1 MSASN
6 AITEKREKEHHPV
19 SAQPAL
25 SAMIAEFPTASSVLA
40 AATRVSEAGW
50 SDWDV
55 HSPFPVHGIDPLLR
69 IRSTKLPWFTLA
81 AGLLGIIVAL
91 AMQWWMNAVDYP
103 FWISGKPLFALEAA
117 APIAFEMMILFAAI
131 ATIGGMILLNRLP
144 RFSNPLFAS
153 ERFLRATSDR
163 FFIVIS
169 ANDPKF
175 DHDRVMQLFQECS
188 ATAIETCLAIDA
200 REGRWPSLVTPIIV
214 VAGVL
219 ALVPPALIAQKRSNP
234 SDLPR
239 FHAITD
245 MDFQSKFKPQ
255 RTSRLFADGR
265 AMRPQS
271 AGTIARGELQLDR
284 RLHQGLEYGSIGV
297 AGIDRLNFLPLS
309 AQVGPSMKSHDGA
322 QKNPMPAVPPPD
334 PLDSLPW
341 VKEFPISVTL
351 KTMKRGQERYNI
363 YCSSC
368 HGLAGDG
375 DGLVTRRALE
385 LEQGTWIKPTSFHAE
400 NVRDQPVGQLFHSI
414 TNGVRKMPGYGDIIP
429 VEDRWAILLYLRALQ
444 QSRRAELQD
453 VPTELIP
460 SLQDL
465 PKE

>member
-1 MSASN
+1 MSASI
-6 AITEKREKEHHPV
+6 AITEKREKELHPV
-19 SAQPAL
+19 SAQPVL

-69 IRSTKLPWFTLA
+69 IRSTKLPWFTLVS
-81 AGLLGIIVAL
+81 GLLGIVVAL
-91 AMQWWMNAVDYP
+91 TMQWWMNAVDYP

-175 DHDRVMQLFQECS
+175 DHDRIIQLFQECN
-188 ATAIETCLAIDA
+188 ATVIEPCLAIDP
-200 REGRWPSLVTPIIV
+200 REGRWPSLVTPIIA
-214 VAGVL
+214 VAVVL

-234 SDLPR
+234 TDVPR

-284 RLHQGLEYGSIGV
+284 RLHQGLEYGSIGI
-297 AGIDRLNFLPLS
+297 AGIDRLNVLPIS
-309 AQVGPSMKSHDGA
+309 AQVGPSMKSHDGG

-341 VKEFPISVTL
+341 VKEFPIPVTL

-400 NVRDQPVGQLFHSI
+400 NVRNQPVGQLFHSI